1 MTGPGGPTSAGDG
14 RVDNTAD
21 WLGRDQKAIAG
32 VLPRI
37 TDLVAWS
44 GEGSWIT
51 DVDGRRFLDFGS
63 GIAVTN
69 VGHCH
74 PRIVEAVT
82 EQAGRLIHTSVV
94 THHTPSILLAE
105 RLASLTPFFDDPQVF
120 FSNSGAEAVDGA
132 IKLAR
137 RTTGRRG
144 IVAFSGAF
152 HGRTMGATSLTT
164 AKPIYQEG
172 YGPLLPEVTITPY
185 GEDAADRIDSS
196 TAAVIVEPILG
207 EGGYIVPP
215 VDWLAYLRQAC
226 TDSGALL
233 VFDEVQTG
241 VARTG
246 SMWAAQTLEVEPDV
260 LLFAKGIASGFP
272 LGGIIAS
279 RLLMEKWPT
288 GAHGST
294 FGGNPVSCAA
304 ALATLDVIE
313 EECLAKRAAEL
324 GELAMERLGKLA
336 GNGKVVE
343 VRGRGLMIGVET
355 GSGEIAATAQAR
367 CLDDGLIVLNCG
379 PRSHVLRLVPPLN
392 ISDDD
397 FDQGLGTLEAALA

>member
-1 MTGPGGPTSAGDG
+1 MSLSPGGSETESWLA
-14 RVDNTAD
+14 RDNEA
-21 WLGRDQKAIAG
+21 LAG

-37 TDLVAWS
+37 TGIVTAS
-44 GEGSWIT
+44 GAGSWIT
-51 DVDGRRFLDFGS
+51 DVDGRRYLDFSS

-74 PRIVEAVT
+74 PRVVEAIR

-94 THHTPSILLAE
+94 THHQPSVLLAE
-105 RLASLTPFFDDPQVF
+105 RLGALTPFIESPQVF

-137 RTTGRRG
+137 RVTGRRG
-144 IVAFSGAF
+144 IVGFSGAF

-172 YGPLLPEVTITPY
+172 YGPLLPEVTISPY
-185 GEDAADRIDSS
+185 GEDAGDRIDGA

-215 VDWLAYLRQAC
+215 VDWLAYLRSRC
-226 TDSGALL
+226 DETGALL
-233 VFDEVQTG
+233 VFDEVQSG
-241 VARTG
+241 VGRTG
-246 SMWAAQTLEVEPDV
+246 SMWAAETLGVTPDV
-260 LLFAKGIASGFP
+260 VLFAKGIASGLP
-272 LGGIIAS
+272 LGGIIAG
-279 RLLMEKWPT
+279 RTVMERWPT

-294 FGGNPVSCAA
+294 FGGNPVACAA
-304 ALATLDVIE
+304 AIATLEVIADE
-313 EECLAKRAAEL
+313 GLVERAKDLGDRALEL
-324 GELAMERLGKLA
+324 LRPLVGQ
-336 GNGKVVE
+336 GKVVD
-343 VRGRGLMIGVET
+343 VRGAGLMLGVET
-355 GSGEIAATAQAR
+355 PDGEAAAKVQEH
-367 CLDDGLIVLNCG
+367 CLTESMVVLNCG

-397 FDQGLGTLEAALA
+397 FDLGLSILRGALTA

>member
-1 MTGPGGPTSAGDG
+1 MNGPGGDSKE
-14 RVDNTAD
+14 
-21 WLGRDQKAIAG
+21 WLGRDDAAIAS

-44 GEGSWIT
+44 GEGSWLT

-69 VGHCH
+69 IGHCH
-74 PRIVEAVT
+74 PRVVEAVT

-105 RLASLTPFFDDPQVF
+105 RLRELTPFFTDAQVF

-172 YGPLLPEVTITPY
+172 YGPLLPEVTISPY
-185 GEDAADRIDSS
+185 GEELSDKIDSS

-215 VDWLAYLRQAC
+215 ADWLGYLRTVC
-226 TDSGALL
+226 NETGALL
-233 VFDEVQTG
+233 IFDEVQTG

-246 SMWAAQTLEVEPDV
+246 SMWAAQTLGVDPDV

-272 LGGIIAS
+272 LGGIIAPRS
-279 RLLMEKWPT
+279 VMEKWPT

-304 ALATLDVIE
+304 ALATLEVIE
-313 EECLAKRAAEL
+313 QEGLAARAGQL
-324 GELAMERLGKLA
+324 GELAVERLAKLA
-336 GNGKVVE
+336 GNGQVVD

-355 GSGEIAATAQAR
+355 VSGEVAAAAQDK
-367 CLDDGLIVLNCG
+367 CLADDLIILNCG

-397 FDQGLGTLEAALA
+397 FEKGLSSLESALS

>member
-1 MTGPGGPTSAGDG
+1 MNLSPGGSETES
-14 RVDNTAD
+14 
-21 WLGRDQKAIAG
+21 WLARDEGALAG

-37 TDLVAWS
+37 TGIVTAS

-51 DVDGRRFLDFGS
+51 DVEGRRYLDFSS

-74 PRIVEAVT
+74 PRVVEAIR

-94 THHTPSILLAE
+94 THNQPGIALAE
-105 RLASLTPFFDDPQVF
+105 RLGRLTPFIESPQVF

-137 RTTGRRG
+137 RVTGRRG
-144 IVAFSGAF
+144 IVGFSGAF

-172 YGPLLPEVTITPY
+172 YGPLLPEVTISPY
-185 GEDAADRIDSS
+185 GEEAGDRIDGS

-215 VDWLAYLRQAC
+215 SDWLAYLRSRC
-226 TDSGALL
+226 DETGALL
-233 VFDEVQTG
+233 VFDEVQSG
-241 VARTG
+241 VGRTG
-246 SMWAAQTLEVEPDV
+246 SMWAAETLDVQPDV
-260 LLFAKGIASGFP
+260 VLFAKGIASGLP
-272 LGGIIAS
+272 LGGIIAG
-279 RLLMEKWPT
+279 RAVMERWPT

-294 FGGNPVSCAA
+294 FGGNPVACAA
-304 ALATLDVIE
+304 ALATLDVIAE
-313 EECLAKRAAEL
+313 EGLLERAREL
-324 GELAMERLGKLA
+324 GARAMEVFRPLVGQ
-336 GNGKVVE
+336 GKVVD
-343 VRGRGLMIGVET
+343 VRGAGLMLGVET
-355 GSGEIAATAQAR
+355 PDGEAAAKVQEH
-367 CLDDGLIVLNCG
+367 CLTESMVVLNCG

-392 ISDDD
+392 ISDED
-397 FDQGLGTLEAALA
+397 FDLGLSILEAALTA

>member
-1 MTGPGGPTSAGDG
+1 MKPEGTSAEWLQRD
-14 RVDNTAD
+14 TA
-21 WLGRDQKAIAG
+21 AIAA

-44 GEGSWIT
+44 GKGSWLT
-51 DVDGRRFLDFGS
+51 NVDGKRYLDFGS

-74 PRIVEAVT
+74 PRVVAAVT

-94 THHTPSILLAE
+94 THHTPSVLLAE
-105 RLASLTPFFDDPQVF
+105 RLRGLTPFLDDAQVF
-120 FSNSGAEAVDGA
+120 LSNSGAEAVDGA

-137 RTTGRRG
+137 RVTGRRG
-144 IVAFSGAF
+144 IVGFQGAF

-172 YGPLLPEVTITPY
+172 YGPLLPEVTISPY
-185 GEDAADRIDSS
+185 GEDAGDTIDGS

-207 EGGYIVPP
+207 EGGYVVPP
-215 VDWLAYLRQAC
+215 ADWLAYLRQRC
-226 TDSGALL
+226 RDTGALL
-233 VFDEVQTG
+233 IFDEVQTG
-241 VARTG
+241 VGRTG
-246 SMWAAQTLEVEPDV
+246 SMWASQTLGVDPDV

-272 LGGIIAS
+272 LGGILAG
-279 RLLMEKWPT
+279 RAVMERWPT

-313 EECLAKRAAEL
+313 EEGLIERSASLGRA
-324 GELAMERLGKLA
+324 AMERLGPLV
-336 GNGKVVE
+336 GNGKVVD

-355 GSGEIAATAQAR
+355 TGGEVAAAVQEH
-367 CLDDGLIVLNCG
+367 CLDEGMIVLNCG

-397 FDQGLGTLEAALA
+397 LDTGLSILEKALAG

>member
-1 MTGPGGPTSAGDG
+1 MSASREEELSPGGAETAQWLTRDGD
-14 RVDNTAD
+14 A
-21 WLGRDQKAIAG
+21 LAA

-37 TDLVAWS
+37 TGLVAAS
-44 GEGSWIT
+44 AAGSWIT
-51 DVDGRRFLDFGS
+51 DVDGRRYLDFGS

-74 PRIVEAVT
+74 PRVVEAIT
-82 EQAGRLIHTSVV
+82 RQAATLIHTSVV
-94 THHTPSILLAE
+94 THNQPTIALAE
-105 RLASLTPFFDDPQVF
+105 RLAELTPFMEDAQIF

-132 IKLAR
+132 IKLGR
-137 RTTGRRG
+137 RVTGRRG
-144 IVAFSGAF
+144 IVGFSGAF

-172 YGPLLPEVTITPY
+172 YGPLLPEVSISPY
-185 GEDAADRIDSS
+185 GEEAGDIINSG

-215 VDWLAYLRQAC
+215 SDWLGYLSERCDA
-226 TDSGALL
+226 TGALL
-233 VFDEVQTG
+233 VFDEVQCG

-246 SMWAAQTLEVEPDV
+246 SMWAAETLGVSPDV
-260 LLFAKGIASGFP
+260 LLFAKGIASGLP
-272 LGGIIAS
+272 LGGIIAGRS
-279 RLLMEKWPT
+279 VMDKWPT

-313 EECLAKRAAEL
+313 EEKLARRAGEL
-324 GELAMERLGKLA
+324 GLRALDRLRPLV
-336 GNGKVVE
+336 GNGSVVDI
-343 VRGRGLMIGVET
+343 RGAGLMIGVET
-355 GSGEIAATAQAR
+355 PDGETAARVQEH
-367 CLDDGLIVLNCG
+367 CLRESMIVLNCG

-392 ISDDD
+392 ISDAD
-397 FDQGLGTLEAALA
+397 FDLGLGILEAALSA

>member
-1 MTGPGGPTSAGDG
+1 VTDSESKTGPPGAK
-14 RVDNTAD
+14 TAE
-21 WLGRDQKAIAG
+21 WLGRDQESLAS

-74 PRIVEAVT
+74 PRVINAVT
-82 EQAGRLIHTSVV
+82 EQASRLIHTSVV

-105 RLASLTPFFDDPQVF
+105 RLGSLTPFFNDPQVF

-185 GEDAADRIDSS
+185 GEDAADKIDSS

-215 VDWLAYLRQAC
+215 SDWLAYLRQAC
-226 TDSGALL
+226 DDTGALL

-241 VARTG
+241 IARTG
-246 SMWAAQTLEVEPDV
+246 SMWAAQTLGVVPDV

-272 LGGIIAS
+272 LGGIIAP
-279 RLLMEKWPT
+279 RQLMDKWPT
-288 GAHGST
+288 GAHGTT

-304 ALATLDVIE
+304 ALATLAVIE
-313 EECLAKRAAEL
+313 EEGLAERAATL
-324 GELAMERLGKLA
+324 GGRAMARLGKLT
-336 GNGKVVE
+336 GNSKVVD

-355 GSGEIAATAQAR
+355 ISGEIAAAAQAH
-367 CLDDGLIVLNCG
+367 CLDEGLIVLNCG

-392 ISDDD
+392 ISDED
-397 FDQGLGTLEAALA
+397 FEQGVGSLETALA

>member
-1 MTGPGGPTSAGDG
+1 MSLSPGGPETESWLARDAG
-14 RVDNTAD
+14 
-21 WLGRDQKAIAG
+21 AIAG

-37 TDLVAWS
+37 TGIVTAS

-51 DVDGRRFLDFGS
+51 DVDGRRYLDFSS

-74 PRIVEAVT
+74 PGVVAAIRQ
-82 EQAGRLIHTSVV
+82 QASELIHTSVV
-94 THHTPSILLAE
+94 THHSPSIRLAE
-105 RLASLTPFFDDPQVF
+105 RLADLTPFIHEPQVF

-132 IKLAR
+132 IKLGR
-137 RTTGRRG
+137 RVTGRRG
-144 IVAFSGAF
+144 IVGFAGAF

-172 YGPLLPEVTITPY
+172 YGPLLPEVTISPY
-185 GEDAADRIDSS
+185 GEEAGEKIDGA

-215 VDWLAYLRQAC
+215 VDWLAYLRSRC
-226 TDSGALL
+226 DETGALL
-233 VFDEVQTG
+233 VFDEVQCG

-246 SMWAAQTLEVEPDV
+246 AMWASETFGVSPDV
-260 LLFAKGIASGFP
+260 VLFAKGIASGMP
-272 LGGIIAS
+272 LGGIIAG
-279 RLLMEKWPT
+279 RALMERWPT

-294 FGGNPVSCAA
+294 FGGNPVCCAA

-313 EECLAKRAAEL
+313 EEKLADRAAKL
-324 GELAMERLGKLA
+324 GARAMDRLGDLVGA
-336 GNGKVVE
+336 GSAVD
-343 VRGRGLMIGVET
+343 VRGVGLMIGIET
-355 GSGEIAATAQAR
+355 ADGAAAAAIQER
-367 CLDDGLIVLNCG
+367 CLADSMIVLNCG

-392 ISDDD
+392 ISDED
-397 FDQGLGTLEAALA
+397 FDLGLEILERALTA

>member
-1 MTGPGGPTSAGDG
+1 MSAQPKTDQWLERDG
-14 RVDNTAD
+14 EV
-21 WLGRDQKAIAG
+21 IAG

-37 TDLVAWS
+37 TDLVAWT
-44 GEGSWIT
+44 GEGSWLV

-74 PRIVEAVT
+74 PKVVQAVT

-94 THHTPSILLAE
+94 THHTPSIVLAE
-105 RLASLTPFFDDPQVF
+105 RLRELTPFIDDAQVF

-144 IVAFSGAF
+144 IVGFQGAF

-172 YGPLLPEVTITPY
+172 YGPLLPEVSISPY
-185 GEDAADRIDSS
+185 GEDAGDTIDSA

-207 EGGYIVPP
+207 EGGYVVPP
-215 VDWLAYLRQAC
+215 ADWLAYLRQRC
-226 TDSGALL
+226 DETGALL
-233 VFDEVQTG
+233 IFDEVQTG
-241 VARTG
+241 VGRTG
-246 SMWAAQTLEVEPDV
+246 SMWASQTLGVTPDV
-260 LLFAKGIASGFP
+260 ILFAKGIASGFP
-272 LGGIIAS
+272 LGGIIGGRA
-279 RLLMEKWPT
+279 LMERWPT
-288 GAHGST
+288 GGHGST
-294 FGGNPVSCAA
+294 FGGNLVSCAA

-313 EECLAKRAAEL
+313 EEGLIERSAEL
-324 GELAMERLGKLA
+324 GRRAIERLSPLA

-343 VRGRGLMIGVET
+343 VRGRGLMIGVQTAGKEV
-355 GSGEIAATAQAR
+355 AATAQKKCMAESMV
-367 CLDDGLIVLNCG
+367 VLNCG
-379 PRSHVLRLVPPLN
+379 PQSHVLRLVPPLN
-392 ISDDD
+392 ISDED
-397 FDQGLGTLEAALA
+397 FGLGLSILESALGA